1 MFLFV
6 RLCGFDFLSA
16 SAAAKVV
23 NVACNVA
30 PPMWFGYRGHV
41 LWQLGLRMAVCQ
53 VAGSLLGTKLAIR
66 HGSAFVRELFLA
78 VVSVLI
84 RKTSADAIARWVV

>member
-23 NVACNVA
+23 NVACKVA
-30 PPMWFGYRGHV
+30 PPMWLGYSGHAR
-41 LWQLGLRMAVCQ
+41 WQIGLLMAVCQ
-53 VAGSLLGTKLAIR
+53 ASGSLLGTKPAIR
-66 HGSAFVRELFLA
+66 RVRLCA
-78 VVSVLI
+78 NCSCPGY
-84 RKTSADAIARWVV
+84 RY